1 MVCDRCQVGR
11 AQIQRLRRNSRLCKE
26 CFFVEFESE
35 VHETIEEYG
44 LFRRG
49 ERVAVAIS
57 GGKDS
62 VVLAHVLKTL
72 NERYAYGLELFLLA
86 IDEGIHGYRDDSLAA
101 VRRNSDELV
110 LPLRVLSYADLYDG
124 WTMDRVVSQIG
135 RSNNCTFCGVFRR
148 QALDRGA
155 RLGGADKLATGHN
168 ADDMAETVFLNL
180 VRGDSARLRRSADVM
195 TFEAEHEAR
204 QTTATVEWVPRV
216 KPFLFMY
223 EKEIVMY
230 AYWKRLD
237 YFATE
242 CVYAPQA
249 FRAFAR
255 DLVKELEALRP
266 RAIVDTLRAAEEL
279 RKYAANG
286 PALDTSA
293 TPQRCTRCSYLSSQA
308 VCKACV
314 LLEHLRNGTGKH
326 ATHRDATKSVLQVA
340 TRGVRS
346 TSQENR

>member
-1 MVCDRCQVGR
+1 MVCDRCQAGR
-11 AQIQRLRRNSRLCKE
+11 AQIQRLRRSRLCKE
-26 CFFVEFESE
+26 CFFVEFENE
-35 VHETIEEYG
+35 VHETIEKHR
-44 LFRRG
+44 LFCRG
-49 ERVAVAIS
+49 DRVAVAIS

-72 NERYAYGLELFLLA
+72 NERHAYGLELFLLA

-101 VRRNSDELV
+101 VRRNSCALG
-110 LPLRVLSYADLYDG
+110 LPLHLLSYADLYDG

-155 RLGGADKLATGHN
+155 RLGGAHKLATGHN

-180 VRGDSARLRRSADVM
+180 VRGDAARLRRSADAM
-195 TFEAEHEAR
+195 TFEAENEPAP
-204 QTTATVEWVPRV
+204 TPAEIEWVPRV
-216 KPFLFMY
+216 KPFLYMY

-249 FRAFAR
+249 FRAYAR
-255 DLVKELEALRP
+255 DFVKELEALRP
-266 RAIVDTLRAAEEL
+266 RSILDTLKAVEEL
-279 RKYAANG
+279 R
-286 PALDTSA
+286 TSGTTA
-293 TPQRCTRCSYLSSQA
+293 STGDRSASAQRCIRCGYLSSQP
-308 VCKACV
+308 VCKACI
-314 LLEHLRNGTGKH
+314 LLDHLRRGTGKR
-326 ATHRDATKSVLQVA
+326 ATRRDAADSLEQDYSHRMNVNASLDQ
-340 TRGVRS
+340 
-346 TSQENR
+346 